1 MIRVLIAEDQA
12 AIRAAFSALIS
23 AQPDMTV
30 VYAARNGLEAISH
43 PADVAVLD
51 IRMPIMDGIEAARK
65 LQCPALMLTTF
76 REEALILAAL
86 EAGAQGFL
94 LKDSSPEM
102 LLDAIR
108 RIARGESYLDPTI
121 TATVLKH
128 VHSSQTSIST
138 PGMTE
143 RESEILT
150 LICQGL
156 SNRRIAD
163 HLKIAETTVKTHI
176 KNLLRKTDTSDRV
189 NLVIW
194 AARHDLI

>member
-76 REEALILAAL
+76 REESLILAAL

-128 VHSSQTSIST
+128 VHSSQTSVST